1 MKKILILSALI
12 SGTAL
17 AGDLSVKDCL
27 IQEVIPGKQMTG
39 GFFVL
44 ENSGKDTVKLIGAS
58 VEKITDKVELHEMIH
73 KDGQMEMSQIQS
85 YDVTPGEHLF
95 KKGGYHIMFMDVKQF
110 PKAGETY
117 PVELKFDNKETLKCD
132 AKVLTVEETLKHFKL
147 DEPKAG
153 EHKAG
158 DMKDAHHDH
167 GEKKADDHGHA
178 HGKGE
183 HKAGDMKDAH
193 HDHGEKKADDH
204 GHAHGKDA
212 AKK

>member
-117 PVELKFDNKETLKCD
+117 PIELKFDNKETLKCD
-132 AKVLTVEETLKHFKL
+132 AKVLTVEETIKHFKL

-158 DMKDAHHDH
+158 DMKDTHHDH
-167 GEKKADDHGHA
+167 GEKKADNHGHA
-178 HGKGE
+178 
-183 HKAGDMKDAH
+183 
-193 HDHGEKKADDH
+193 HGEKKADGH

>member
-1 MKKILILSALI
+1 MKKILILGALM
-12 SGTAL
+12 SGAAM

-27 IQEVIPGKQMTG
+27 VQEVIPGKHMTG
-39 GFFVL
+39 AFFTL

-132 AKVLTVEETLKHFKL
+132 AKVLTVEETIKHFKL

-158 DMKDAHHDH
+158 DMKDTHHDH
-167 GEKKADDHGHA
+167 GEKKADNHGHA
-178 HGKGE
+178 HGK
-183 HKAGDMKDAH
+183 
-193 HDHGEKKADDH
+193 KKADDH